1 MKLFKQDYH
10 RIAGLS
16 AFMLI
21 SALLFLFMDI
31 QGSWSYALPRRF
43 WMLMTIMIVGIS
55 SGIATLLF
63 HTITHNRILTPA
75 VMGFESLYILIKTA
89 LVFWLGSSF
98 NWFGSTILKFAVESS
113 IMLGFVLMLYR
124 GLFQKTEDLHRLL
137 LIGIIFGVLFASI
150 STLLQRILEP
160 AEFDILQGR
169 LFAKLTLPDPS
180 LILLCLG
187 LMSVLIGITWQQR
200 YLFDVIALGR
210 TQALSLGIDHSKAVT
225 KILILVSVFVAIST
239 ALIGPLTFLGFLA
252 ATLAYQLTHNHKHY
266 LLIPMAGLLGCIFL
280 VAGQVILEHLMG
292 MAGALTIVIEFIGG
306 ILFLTLLMKK
316 GRL

>member
-1 MKLFKQDYH
+1 MKLFKQDHH
-10 RIAGLS
+10 RIAGLG

-21 SALLFLFMDI
+21 SALLFLFIDI

-169 LFAKLTLPDPS
+169 LFAKLTLPDPH

-187 LMSVLIGITWQQR
+187 LMSILIWITWRQR

-210 TQALSLGIDHSKAVT
+210 TQALSLGIDHSKTIT

-252 ATLAYQLTHNHKHY
+252 ATLAYQLVHNHKHY
-266 LLIPMAGLLGCIFL
+266 LLIPMAGLLGSVFL
-280 VAGQVILEHLMG
+280 VAGQVVLEHLMG